1 MEQII
6 STTQAESCFINIL
19 KAAGNSDV
27 DTIVQSGERNI
38 AVIIGYSRYLELQKQ
53 IREREERFAVYDE
66 IRKRNTNAIQDQVES
81 DVAAAIQ
88 AVRGK

>member
-6 STTQAESCFINIL
+6 STAYAESCFINIL
-19 KAAGNSDV
+19 KAAGNSDI

-38 AVIIGYSRYLELQKQ
+38 AVIIGYSRYLELQRQ

-66 IRKRNTNAIQDQVES
+66 IRKRNTNAIQEQVES
-81 DVAAAIQ
+81 DVAAARQ
-88 AVRGK
+88 

>member
-1 MEQII
+1 M
-6 STTQAESCFINIL
+6 L
-19 KAAGNSDV
+19 KAAGNSEI
-27 DTIVQSGERNI
+27 DTVIQSGERNI

-53 IREREERFAVYDE
+53 IRERAERFAVYDE
-66 IRKRNTNAIQDQVES
+66 IRKRNTNAVQEHVEN